1 MHVIF
6 KQKNHIFY
14 LIRISLI
21 NEIIQSSIFR
31 KTKKLKKFEFVKIR
45 YSVRSNR
52 IVKNSKRM
60 QKFGYGTFELFQKTI
75 NITIVRFGT
84 VGF

>member
-60 QKFGYGTFELFQKTI
+60 QKFGYGTFELFQQTI